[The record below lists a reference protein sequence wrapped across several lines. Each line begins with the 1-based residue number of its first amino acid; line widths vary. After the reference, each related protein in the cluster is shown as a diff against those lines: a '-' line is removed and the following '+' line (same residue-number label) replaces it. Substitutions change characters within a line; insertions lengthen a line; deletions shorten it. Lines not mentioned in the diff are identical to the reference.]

1 MFYRIGEVNRI
12 YTFKKGMPCQVDLAN
27 NGLNKAATFIVGLP
41 LIFRMAMEWIV
52 FPNSFDYAPLFWG
65 QSLYLLKYC
74 HLGSTNWNLA
84 SIFKANIYLG
94 LLTKGDWYGEQ
105 EGMDPY

>member
-41 LIFRMAMEWIV
+41 LIFRMAME
-52 FPNSFDYAPLFWG
+52 
-65 QSLYLLKYC
+65 
-74 HLGSTNWNLA
+74 
-84 SIFKANIYLG
+84 
-94 LLTKGDWYGEQ
+94 
-105 EGMDPY
+105 